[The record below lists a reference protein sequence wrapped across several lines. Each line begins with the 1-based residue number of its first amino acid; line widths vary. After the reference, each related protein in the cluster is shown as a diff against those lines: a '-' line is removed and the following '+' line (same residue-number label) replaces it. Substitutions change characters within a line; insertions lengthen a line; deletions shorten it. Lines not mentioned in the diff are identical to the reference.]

1 MRVLL
6 VILCSSLFAACL
18 EDTFRGEMSKRSDR
32 RQPPSEG
39 EKERG
44 EEEEAASLLLSESCH
59 GNGLLILSAYII
71 DS

>member
-1 MRVLL
+1 
-6 VILCSSLFAACL
+6 
-18 EDTFRGEMSKRSDR
+18 MSKRSDR